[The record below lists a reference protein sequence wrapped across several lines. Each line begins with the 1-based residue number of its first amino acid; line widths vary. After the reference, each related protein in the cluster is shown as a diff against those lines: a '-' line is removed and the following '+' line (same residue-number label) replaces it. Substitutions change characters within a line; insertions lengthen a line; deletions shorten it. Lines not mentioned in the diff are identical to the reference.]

1 MRLMTSKPSPP
12 TGLAKG
18 GAALWR
24 AIVKDHDL
32 DVTQRVQLEEAC
44 RAKDRLDKLDRVLRG
59 DDDTW
64 VEVLGDEDHFT
75 CHLNVAPALGKANET
90 ANLMKQLLAALR
102 LPDKAT
108 GKRPQ
113 QRGGARG
120 AYQSGGASGGDSN
133 GSALGALRGLK
144 GGKAG

>member
-1 MRLMTSKPSPP
+1 MTSAKPPAPP
-12 TGLAKG
+12 AGLAHG

-24 AIVKDHDL
+24 SIVKEHVL
-32 DVTQRVQLEEAC
+32 DQVQLVQLTEVC
-44 RAKDRLDKLDRVLRG
+44 RMKDRLDKLDLILRG
-59 DDDTW
+59 DVETW
-64 VEVLGDEDHFT
+64 AALTHRTLTEDYELHID
-75 CHLNVAPALGKANET
+75 AALVQANST
-90 ANLMKQLLAALR
+90 ANQMKQLLAALR

-120 AYQSGGASGGDSN
+120 AYKTGEASGGNSN
-133 GSALGALRGLK
+133 GSALGALRGIK